1 MSMAMA
7 VSAAPSLAEMVASQL
22 EKTGMTQRAVALQI
36 GVSPQTI
43 ANILK
48 GARPDFSTLQKLSQF
63 LGEPVGLLAKI
74 AGLAPSIDLE
84 TERLVSSLGDD
95 WATLKMLNIMRRL
108 PGDKRKR
115 LLQAVELILED
126 GNG

>member
-1 MSMAMA
+1 
-7 VSAAPSLAEMVASQL
+7 
-22 EKTGMTQRAVALQI
+22 MTQRAVALQI

>member
-1 MSMAMA
+1 M
-7 VSAAPSLAEMVASQL
+7 
-22 EKTGMTQRAVALQI
+22 
-36 GVSPQTI
+36 
-43 ANILK
+43 
-48 GARPDFSTLQKLSQF
+48 
-63 LGEPVGLLAKI
+63 
-74 AGLAPSIDLE
+74 
-84 TERLVSSLGDD
+84 RLVSSLGDD